1 MPRARE
7 EATAPAPRDGKRKEA
22 RKFARGW
29 PENDK
34 LPFLVSCLANHWKDN
49 LFSFVKLYKI
59 ASVFSKSLGA
69 RSFDLEQRPGTIPAR
84 NDIQIYIS
92 VNEWNDSWPE
102 ISLTERPLE
111 SLVGNL
117 PNRTAPREALRVSPR
132 DSLYSS

>member
-1 MPRARE
+1 MCKNQFR
-7 EATAPAPRDGKRKEA
+7 
-22 RKFARGW
+22 
-29 PENDK
+29 
-34 LPFLVSCLANHWKDN
+34 
-49 LFSFVKLYKI
+49 
-59 ASVFSKSLGA
+59 A

-92 VNEWNDSWPE
+92 VNEWNDSWPG

-117 PNRTAPREALRVSPR
+117 PNRTASREALRVSPR